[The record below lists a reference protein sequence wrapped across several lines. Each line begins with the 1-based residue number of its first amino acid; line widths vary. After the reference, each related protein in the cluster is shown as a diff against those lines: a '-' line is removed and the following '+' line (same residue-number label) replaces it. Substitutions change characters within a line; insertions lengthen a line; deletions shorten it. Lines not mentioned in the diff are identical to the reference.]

1 MEDDHIVF
9 SDPYRQDI
17 GDSEAIARRDSVFE
31 SAVEPNAFNNEVV
44 SDISGGDRV
53 EIVKSLNTLAGSP
66 ELVKSLSGEDGRI
79 SKTNLDTAIMVD
91 DVARSRSM
99 PFDRQS
105 FLTSKERQAVV
116 TLQDNWNKL
125 KLGNDDQVDLSGFTD
140 SKLEQIQTS
149 NGAGVADDKPGP
161 ESRKYFPETPSATPS
176 KVTFDANPPAT
187 TGEPSEAAATRALE
201 SLHARQIAPQGP
213 FAQSRSMLLPTELRE
228 AGEAVFAR
236 VDRDGDGFLS
246 RAELGGAL
254 RDRSYTGQ
262 ESQAIAALYNRGDEI
277 QKLSND
283 EWGWERSGVSRA
295 DLESFDR
302 IAHEQAGS
310 GAAAGYGLQSF
321 GKLDSN
327 GDGVISRQELK
338 SASDPSRVNDLQHL
352 VQHFDRIKDSHRDF
366 RILGESGITRAD
378 LEAYQRSWNGD
389 WSNERSDDS
398 KLVSKVGSD
407 TYSVSRSQSRTNP
420 SLYGD
425 GVSPLDSIKPS
436 AVHQGNTGN
445 CWFESSLASLAS
457 TNPEAIRNMITD
469 NKDGTYTVTFPGD
482 PSRPVTVDAPT
493 DGEIGLFDQAFDNS
507 GRYNGYWS
515 TVMEKAFGRYQQ
527 LHNGGKGETDTEGA
541 GMGGNPKE
549 ALRLLTGR
557 DYQTSSIPSGQVEAS
572 MMLREA
578 LASGQ
583 PLVAITD
590 RSLFS
595 DTTSD
600 DFARNHAYSILG
612 FQPGPNGGGTVEIR
626 NPWGGSDNTTR
637 GSIRISLEQFM
648 RNFSQVSRPKAK

>member
-9 SDPYRQDI
+9 SDPYRQSV
-17 GDSEAIARRDSVFE
+17 GDSVAIARIAPGSE
-31 SAVEPNAFNNEVV
+31 GTVEPNAFNREDV
-44 SDISGGDRV
+44 SKISGGDRV

-66 ELVKSLSGEDGRI
+66 ELVKSLSGEGGRI

-91 DVARSRSM
+91 DVARSRRE
-99 PFDRQS
+99 PFNQQS
-105 FLTSKERQAVV
+105 FLTSEQRQAVEA
-116 TLQDNWNKL
+116 LQDNWSKL
-125 KLGNDDQVDLSGFTD
+125 KLENDDQVDLSGFTD
-140 SKLEQIQTS
+140 SELERIRDRTDAG
-149 NGAGVADDKPGP
+149 GADEPTGL
-161 ESRKYFPETPSATPS
+161 ENRKYLPEAPSATPVRDTLGAS
-176 KVTFDANPPAT
+176 PPAT
-187 TGEPSEAAATRALE
+187 TSELSEATATRALE
-201 SLHARQIAPQGP
+201 SLHVRQIAPQGP
-213 FAQSRSMLLPTELRE
+213 FAQSRAMLLPTDLKE

-283 EWGWERSGVSRA
+283 EWGPERSGVSRA

-302 IAHEQAGS
+302 IAHEKTGS
-310 GAAAGYGLQSF
+310 ESSARYGLQSF
-321 GKLDSN
+321 EKLDIN
-327 GDGVISRQELK
+327 GDGVISRQELS
-338 SASDPSRVNDLQHL
+338 SASDPTRGSELQHL
-352 VQHFDRIKDSHRDF
+352 TQHFDSIKDSHRDF
-366 RILGESGITRAD
+366 RIFGESGITRAD

-389 WSNERSDDS
+389 WSKERREDS

-407 TYSVSRSQSRTNP
+407 TYSVSRAQSRTNP

-425 GVSPLDSIKPS
+425 GANPLESIKPS

-445 CWFESSLASLAS
+445 CWFESSLASLAG

-482 PSRPVTVDAPT
+482 PKRPVTVQAPT

-527 LHNGGKGETDTEGA
+527 LNNGGSGETDTEGA

-557 DYQTSSIPSGQVEAS
+557 DYQTSSVPSDRAEAS
-572 MMLREA
+572 RMLREA

-590 RSLFS
+590 WSLFS

-648 RNFSQVSRPKAK
+648 RNFSHVSRPKAK